1 MSITLKHGTAA
12 LSQTLSTIQKHL
24 QDSTGVTHSSS
35 MTKHPLSQTKSGRLV
50 VALMTREFFGSY
62 LETRL
67 KILAGSNSALVDSG
81 TDGSPDT

>member
-1 MSITLKHGTAA
+1 
-12 LSQTLSTIQKHL
+12 
-24 QDSTGVTHSSS
+24 